1 MRKPLNNTQ
10 CVILTLFWAA
20 LCFIVL
26 TSASRIDGLLI
37 ITILISGAL
46 VFIPSLSQSKAVE
59 SSFSSVSSC
68 FTLCFDTFL

>member
-46 VFIPSLSQSKAVE
+46 VFIPVIKSIKGGRK
-59 SSFSSVSSC
+59 
-68 FTLCFDTFL
+68 